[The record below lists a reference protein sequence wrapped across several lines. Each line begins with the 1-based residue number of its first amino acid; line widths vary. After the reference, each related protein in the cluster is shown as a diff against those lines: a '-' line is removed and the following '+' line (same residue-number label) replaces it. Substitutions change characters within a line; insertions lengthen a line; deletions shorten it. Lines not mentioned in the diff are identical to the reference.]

1 LSSEIEN
8 LLREA
13 GALAEGHF
21 LLTSGRHSA
30 VYWEKFR
37 ILEKPKYA
45 ERLCREISG
54 HFHDCNVGLV
64 AGPTTGGV
72 IVAYEVARQLGVRS
86 IFAEKQGETRVF
98 RRGFQ
103 IDGGDRVLIVD
114 DVLTTGGSIREVVDE
129 VRRKGADL
137 VGVGVLIDR
146 SEGEVDLGVPLF
158 AAYRASVATYPPDQ
172 CPLCQQGIP
181 LVKPG
186 GAGA

>member
-1 LSSEIEN
+1 MEKI
-8 LLREA
+8 LREA

-37 ILEKPKYA
+37 ILEQPRYT
-45 ERLCREISG
+45 ERLCQKIAE
-54 HFHDCNVGLV
+54 HFRGSEVELV

-72 IVAYEVARQLGVRS
+72 IVAYEVARQLGARS
-86 IFAEKQGETRVF
+86 IFAEKQGDSRVF

-103 IDGGDRVLIVD
+103 IDGHHRVLVVD

-129 VRRKGADL
+129 VRRRGAEL
-137 VGVGVLIDR
+137 AGVGVLIDR
-146 SEGEVDLGVPLF
+146 SEGEVDLGAPFF
-158 AAYRASVATYPPDQ
+158 AAYRASVATYAPDN
-172 CPLCQQGIP
+172 CPLCREGIP

-186 GAGA
+186 GAGP